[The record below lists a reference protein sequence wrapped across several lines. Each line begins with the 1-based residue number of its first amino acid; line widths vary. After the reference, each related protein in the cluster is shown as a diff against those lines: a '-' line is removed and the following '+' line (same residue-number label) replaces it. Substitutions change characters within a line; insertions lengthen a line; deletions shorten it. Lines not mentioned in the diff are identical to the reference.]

1 MHDVER
7 VMKEGMASCVSRA
20 REEDAEAADLRLA
33 SRSVVEQKNTE
44 PHGIHRVFGGVY
56 VMVSERR
63 VESLRYSTP
72 RHYNMESW
80 RVV

>member
-44 PHGIHRVFGGVY
+44 PHGIHKIQRTTFTCGHP
-56 VMVSERR
+56 SPA
-63 VESLRYSTP
+63 T
-72 RHYNMESW
+72 
-80 RVV
+80 